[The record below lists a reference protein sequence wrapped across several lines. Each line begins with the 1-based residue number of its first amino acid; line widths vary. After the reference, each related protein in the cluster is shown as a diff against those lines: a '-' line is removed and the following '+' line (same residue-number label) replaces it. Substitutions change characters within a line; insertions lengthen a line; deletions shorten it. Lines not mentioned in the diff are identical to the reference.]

1 MNNDLKTARIWCAI
15 FIVLIIAA
23 QVVVFMTPETNS
35 FMKIG
40 TLLSTIALI
49 SALVYAM
56 TGFGKRS
63 AKFFMIYMLLFSV
76 AEIPALISQIM
87 SMVGHVSGASVQLL
101 FTAVTVILLIIL
113 ALMKDLGRKV
123 SFSIVTV
130 VLIINLISAVISI
143 AGTATSGAII
153 GLPVAI
159 IHCGQTILL
168 ATVAYL
174 LVQAKY
180 TDKEERGT
188 N

>member
-23 QVVVFMTPETNS
+23 QIVVFLTPDTNS
-35 FMKIG
+35 FLKVG
-40 TLLSTIALI
+40 TLLSTVALI

-56 TGFGKRS
+56 TSFGKKG
-63 AKFFMIYMLLFSV
+63 AKFFMIYMLLFSL
-76 AEIPALISQIM
+76 AEIPMLISQIM
-87 SMVGHVSGASVQLL
+87 AMVDRVSGSAVQLL

-130 VLIINLISAVISI
+130 ILIINLISAVISI
-143 AGTATSGAII
+143 AGTAISGAVI

-188 N
+188 T